1 MTLPARPRQACGE
14 AAADRI
20 GDLHEDDRDFA
31 RLLEHRSSHG
41 CAVGQDQVGLQ
52 RDEFFR
58 VSLQR
63 IHVECRPADPKVAAV
78 RPPELL
84 KLLPQRRAAS
94 LCLRIVLCKRC
105 QHTDPPHPVGLL
117 LARRERLGDRRAA
130 DKGEELA
137 PPHSITFS
145 TRRRN
150 DSGIDSPIAFAVLR
164 LMTNS
169 NLTGC
174 STGRSAG
181 LMGREHL
188 YSPCPMALAV
198 FDAAY
203 RG

>member
-84 KLLPQRRAAS
+84 KLLPQRRESVLANRPLQALSAHRSAAS
-94 LCLRIVLCKRC
+94 
-105 QHTDPPHPVGLL
+105 G
-117 LARRERLGDRRAA
+117 RAA
-130 DKGEELA
+130 ARA
-137 PPHSITFS
+137 P
-145 TRRRN
+145 R
-150 DSGIDSPIAFAVLR
+150 
-164 LMTNS
+164 
-169 NLTGC
+169 
-174 STGRSAG
+174 
-181 LMGREHL
+181 
-188 YSPCPMALAV
+188 
-198 FDAAY
+198 AA
-203 RG
+203 R